1 MHFRTRPDA
10 MISIGMLC
18 VAAGAIL
25 LRFLRPTAFLSQ
37 GLEHFVTGILYGA
50 GIGLMLLG
58 LWKRRRGRAA

>member
-18 VAAGAIL
+18 VAVGAL
-25 LRFLRPTAFLSQ
+25 TLRFLKPPLIGEDTANFIS
-37 GLEHFVTGILYGA
+37 GIFYGG

-58 LWKRRRGRAA
+58 LWKRRRGGAA